1 MNRVRASV
9 VVCCLASL
17 VALPSA
23 SVASPTQAAPSRP
36 LVTAISDPIA
46 FSGAKGYVALARS
59 RGAGA
64 AVAKIVLYWDQVAPA
79 GRERP
84 AGFDAN
90 NPADPAYRWDA
101 FDALVK
107 TTVKQN
113 LRPLVLIS
121 NAPTWATRPPQG
133 RNEPNWNIEPR
144 ALADFAEAAARRFS
158 GTFRGLPRVRYWQV
172 WNEPNLSSFFNPQL
186 SNQLTQ
192 TPRCPFPPGK
202 VVSADLYR
210 KMVNATAQTLH
221 RVRPDNV
228 VIAGGLSP
236 FCGTRGVV
244 ATAPLLFMRKLLCM
258 SRGPVPKPTCNATV
272 EFDVWG
278 VHPYTAGGPTHSAFK
293 PDDVSIGDLPEVRRL
308 LRAAVSA
315 GHVASRRSVRLWVT
329 EFGWDTRPRDYYA
342 VPLKLHARWVA
353 EALYRMWGDGV
364 TLVTW
369 FAIRDDARRGR
380 EDGQIIQSGLYF
392 RGRSIAHDRA
402 KRSLTAFRFPFVAFR
417 TGEKIRVWGRTP
429 WGRPGNVVIERSV
442 QSGWKR
448 VARLQVDR
456 YGVFRRTVPDTG
468 IGDLLRA
475 RLPNGSRI
483 SVPFSLTRP
492 PELLVNPF
500 GGPHQAVP

>member
-1 MNRVRASV
+1 M
-9 VVCCLASL
+9 
-17 VALPSA
+17 
-23 SVASPTQAAPSRP
+23 
-36 LVTAISDPIA
+36 A
-46 FSGAKGYVALARS
+46 FSGPKAYVALART

-64 AVAKIVLYWDQVAPA
+64 AVAKIVLAWDQVAPG

-90 NPADPAYRWDA
+90 DPPTPPTAGR
-101 FDALVK
+101 VR
-107 TTVKQN
+107 
-113 LRPLVLIS
+113 RPRQDNRQAEPRAARRDLERTDLGD
-121 NAPTWATRPPQG
+121 RPPAG
-133 RNEPNWNIEPR
+133 RNEPNWNVDPR

-158 GTFRGLPRVRYWQV
+158 GTFQGLPRVRYWQV

-186 SNQLTQ
+186 RNQLTQ
-192 TPRCPFPPGK
+192 TPSCPFPPGQ
-202 VVSADLYR
+202 VVSADRYR

-221 RVRPDNV
+221 RVRPDNI

-258 SRGPVPKPTCNATV
+258 SGRRKPKPTCKATV

-308 LRAAVSA
+308 LRAAVEA

-402 KRSLTAFRFPFVAFR
+402 KPLADGIPLPVRRLSH
-417 TGEKIRVWGRTP
+417 GEKIRVWGRTP
-429 WGRPGNVVIERSV
+429 WGRPVNVVVDRSV
-442 QSGWKR
+442 KSGWKR
-448 VARLQVDR
+448 VARLRADR
-456 YGVFRRTVPDTG
+456 YGIFQRTLPDTG
-468 IGDLLRA
+468 TGDRLRA
-475 RLPNGSRI
+475 RMPKRI
-483 SVPFSLTRP
+483 EDQRAVLAHSAARVVCQSLW
-492 PELLVNPF
+492 
-500 GGPHQAVP
+500 GAVPGHSLARKARLSCSCR